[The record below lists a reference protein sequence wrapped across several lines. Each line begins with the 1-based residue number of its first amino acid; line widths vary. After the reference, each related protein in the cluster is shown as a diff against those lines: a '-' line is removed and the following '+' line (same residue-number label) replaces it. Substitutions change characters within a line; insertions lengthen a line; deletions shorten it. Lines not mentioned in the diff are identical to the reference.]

1 MDFAA
6 LQQKLFD
13 LDPSDRAEDLRRLT
27 ESVGGVPQESA
38 QTEENFLQESVE
50 IAEGTMPVEGDY
62 SLSDFAALAGV
73 TLNEG
78 LAGDVKAAGIQG
90 YKNYN
95 TPAALS
101 KSFSGVKSNKATAVT
116 KAPNAK
122 AGDWKG
128 FLKQHTA
135 QLQKIAADTKKKS
148 AFDQFMAKMGEGVEE
163 GIVDIA
169 TKVADKATQGVNSV
183 LGKIENWYNSQKA
196 GNDLAWAEVEP
207 FLKPYAQELKDLIQD
222 KRDMQMLMFMLE
234 RNQINKGFIRN
245 LFDKI
250 KRKGLRAVYKMEKEF
265 GGFATEGDGR
275 KKGIHGKG
283 HPMRKKQQA
292 AIHAGESIKEM
303 LYRKLNAKK

>member
-73 TLNEG
+73 TLNESQKTG
-78 LAGDVKAAGIQG
+78 SAGQLKGKDPMPKAKARGKHPHVDKLVGEAVDEAPFGDAFRAGREKHNEPGISG
-90 YKNYN
+90 RGIDAVNSKNTTQKTKT
-95 TPAALS
+95 TPIAQ
-101 KSFSGVKSNKATAVT
+101 
-116 KAPNAK
+116 

-128 FLKQHTA
+128 FLKQHTVGLKA
-135 QLQKIAADTKKKS
+135 VAADRKKKA
-148 AFDQFMAKMGEGVEE
+148 AFDKFMAKMGEGV
-163 GIVDIA
+163 A
-169 TKVADKATQGVNSV
+169 
-183 LGKIENWYNSQKA
+183 
-196 GNDLAWAEVEP
+196 
-207 FLKPYAQELKDLIQD
+207 
-222 KRDMQMLMFMLE
+222 
-234 RNQINKGFIRN
+234 
-245 LFDKI
+245 
-250 KRKGLRAVYKMEKEF
+250 
-265 GGFATEGDGR
+265 EGDGR
-275 KKGIHGKG
+275 KKGVHGKG

-292 AIHAGESIKEM
+292 AIHAGESIESIKEM